1 MSYNGQSLGTLFYVS
16 MVTDAP
22 GVEEEVGQIIVRGI
36 RGTMGTTERET
47 RTICS
52 EKKDEVQET
61 RTIK

>member
-1 MSYNGQSLGTLFYVS
+1 M
-16 MVTDAP
+16 
-22 GVEEEVGQIIVRGI
+22 EEEVGQIIVRGI